1 MKTLTSLS
9 YKECPPMVSAEAMRF
24 LDNDTKR
31 SRVSSPTFQYLGEPQ
46 FNIDSAEIPSEEFTT
61 AIDAGYALMN
71 KAGQALFER
80 VCDHLGEN
88 REDKSVAIFIGGG
101 NNGGD
106 GLVLARLLIE
116 AGIPSTVYSLA
127 KAEAFKDEAANAY
140 KDFANNGGQLIVVN
154 DLPER
159 DPKFALVVDCM
170 LGNGASGELRPAFA
184 RAVIAIND
192 WGIPI
197 LAADAP
203 TGYDSSEHHC
213 GENCIQATETLVF
226 GLPRLDA
233 YTNEGARVFGKT
245 TVEPLDYPD
254 NLIDK
259 VLSGVFLATEDMIPA
274 LLPDRD
280 EFGDKR
286 SQGTAMVIAGSG
298 NMTGAAALCTKAVL
312 RSGAGLVTTATPK
325 ALLPALQSKL
335 DEPVFYGIGNAT
347 TDKLSIMHL
356 MQLQDIAT
364 HQNAIAIGPGLGTD
378 TETQDAVRMF
388 LTGLQIP
395 VVVDADAINACGSA
409 YFCMEGGP
417 ANAIITPHKREWERN
432 FGPLPANESFY
443 PEYLQQFATQFKI
456 TIVLKGC
463 PTYVAI
469 PDGRVY
475 VIPARNSGL
484 AKGGAGDVL
493 TGIIT
498 ALLAQGLPTAE
509 AAVLGVLLHQ
519 KAGRLTR
526 EKMGAFGML
535 PTDVIEMLP
544 AAFGC

>member
-1 MKTLTSLS
+1 
-9 YKECPPMVSAEAMRF
+9 
-24 LDNDTKR
+24 
-31 SRVSSPTFQYLGEPQ
+31 
-46 FNIDSAEIPSEEFTT
+46 
-61 AIDAGYALMN
+61 
-71 KAGQALFER
+71 
-80 VCDHLGEN
+80 
-88 REDKSVAIFIGGG
+88 
-101 NNGGD
+101 
-106 GLVLARLLIE
+106 
-116 AGIPSTVYSLA
+116 
-127 KAEAFKDEAANAY
+127 
-140 KDFANNGGQLIVVN
+140 
-154 DLPER
+154 
-159 DPKFALVVDCM
+159 M

-184 RAVIAIND
+184 RAVITISD

-197 LAADAP
+197 IAADAP
-203 TGYDSSEHHC
+203 TGYDSAEHHA
-213 GENCIQATETLVF
+213 GLPCIEAEETVLF

-233 YTNEGARVFGKT
+233 YTQEGARVFGKV

-254 NLIDK
+254 DLIDK
-259 VLSGVFLATEDMIPA
+259 INSGIFLATEKMIPA

-280 EFGDKR
+280 DFGDKR
-286 SQGTAMVIAGSG
+286 SQGTALIVAGSG
-298 NMTGAAALCTKAVL
+298 NMTGAAALCTKSAL
-312 RSGAGLVTTATPK
+312 RSGAGLVTLATPK
-325 ALLPALQSKL
+325 ALLPALQTKL
-335 DEPVFYGIGNAT
+335 DEPVFCGIGDAS

-356 MQLQDIAT
+356 MQLQDAT
-364 HQNAIAIGPGLGTD
+364 QHQNAIAIGPGLGTD
-378 TETQDAVRMF
+378 TETQDAIRMF
-388 LTGLQIP
+388 LTGLQTP

-409 YFCMEGGP
+409 FFCMEGGP

-432 FGPLPANESFY
+432 FGPLPTNECFY
-443 PEYLQQFATQFKI
+443 PEYLQQFATQFRI

-484 AKGGAGDVL
+484 ATGGSGDVL

-498 ALLAQGLPTAE
+498 ALLAQGLSTAE

>member
-1 MKTLTSLS
+1 MKNLFGLT
-9 YKECPPMVSAEAMRF
+9 YKECAPVVTAEAMRF
-24 LDNDTKR
+24 LDGDTKR
-31 SRVSSPTFQYLGEPQ
+31 SRVSTSGFSPFWDLQAGIESA
-46 FNIDSAEIPSEEFTT
+46 NIDEFET
-61 AIDAGYALMN
+61 AIDAGYGLM
-71 KAGQALFER
+71 KLAGRKLFEKA
-80 VCDHLGEN
+80 VAMLGEKP
-88 REDKSVAIFIGGG
+88 ESKSVAVFVGGG

-106 GLVLARLLIE
+106 GLVLAKLLID
-116 AGIPSTVYSLA
+116 AGIPCTIYSLA
-127 KAEAFKDEAANAY
+127 KAETFKNEAAMAY
-140 KDFANNGGQLIVVN
+140 KDFSESGSKLIYIN
-154 DLPER
+154 DLPVH
-159 DPKFALVVDCM
+159 DPKFALAVDCM

-184 RAVIAIND
+184 RVVIALND
-192 WGIPI
+192 WNIPI
-197 LAADAP
+197 LAADSP
-203 TGYDSSEHHC
+203 TGFDSSEHRC
-213 GENCIQATETLVF
+213 GENCVHATETLVF

-245 TVEPLDYPD
+245 SVEPLDYPD
-254 NLIDK
+254 SQIDK
-259 VLSGVFLATEDMIPA
+259 VLSGVFLATEDIIPA

-298 NMTGAAALCTKAVL
+298 NMTGAAALCTKACL

-335 DEPVFYGIGNAT
+335 DEPVFYGIGDAT

-356 MQLQDIAT
+356 MQLQDLAM

-409 YFCMEGGP
+409 YFCMDGGP
-417 ANAIITPHKREWERN
+417 TNAIITPHKREWERN
-432 FGPLPANESFY
+432 FGPLPANENFY

-463 PTYVAI
+463 PIYVAI

-509 AAVLGVLLHQ
+509 AAVLGALLHQ

>member
-1 MKTLTSLS
+1 
-9 YKECPPMVSAEAMRF
+9 MRF
-24 LDNDTKR
+24 LDGDTKR
-31 SRVSSPTFQYLGEPQ
+31 SRVSSAGIPAFWGPQ
-46 FNIDSAEIPSEEFTT
+46 TDIDAEFVDGFAT
-61 AIDAGYALMN
+61 AIDAGYGLM
-71 KAGQALFER
+71 KLAGQKLFEKTIAM
-80 VCDHLGEN
+80 LGEN
-88 REDKSVAIFIGGG
+88 SEGKSVAVFVGGG

-106 GLVLARLLIE
+106 GLVLSKLLIE
-116 AGIPSTVYSLA
+116 AGIPCTVYSLA
-127 KAEAFKDEAANAY
+127 KAETFKNEAAMAY
-140 KDFANNGGQLIVVN
+140 QDFTESGGKLIIIN
-154 DLPER
+154 DLPVHE
-159 DPKFALVVDCM
+159 PKFALAVDCM

-184 RAVIAIND
+184 RVVINLNE
-192 WGIPI
+192 WNIPI

-203 TGYDSSEHHC
+203 TGFDSSEHRC

-245 TVEPLDYPD
+245 TVEPLDYPE

-298 NMTGAAALCTKAVL
+298 NMTGAAALCTKACL

-356 MQLQDIAT
+356 MQLQDIAM

-409 YFCMEGGP
+409 FFCMEGGP
-417 ANAIITPHKREWERN
+417 ANAIVTPHKREWERN

>member
-1 MKTLTSLS
+1 MKALASLS
-9 YKECPPMVSAEAMRF
+9 YKECPPLVSAEAMRF
-24 LDNDTKR
+24 LDSDTKR
-31 SRVSSPTFQYLGEPQ
+31 SRVSSPTFQLFEEPQ
-46 FNIDSAEIPSEEFTT
+46 FSIDSLESASNEFMT

-71 KAGQALFER
+71 KAGKALFNR
-80 VCDHLGEN
+80 VCKTLGEN
-88 REDKSVAIFIGGG
+88 KDGKSVAIFVGGG

-127 KAEAFKDEAANAY
+127 KPETFKDEAALAY
-140 KDFANNGGQLIVVN
+140 KDFADNGGKLIVVN
-154 DLPER
+154 DLPEQN
-159 DPKFALVVDCM
+159 PEFALVVDCM

-184 RAVIAIND
+184 RAVIALND
-192 WGIPI
+192 WGVPV

-203 TGYDSSEHHC
+203 TGYDSSEHRC
-213 GENCIQATETLVF
+213 GENCVQAKETLVF

-233 YTNEGARVFGKT
+233 YTIEGAHVFGNT
-245 TVEPLDYPD
+245 IVEPLDYPD

-259 VLSGVFLATEDMIPA
+259 VVSGVYLATEKMIPA
-274 LLPDRD
+274 LLPERD

-286 SQGTAMVIAGSG
+286 HQGTAMVIAGSG

-335 DEPVFYGIGNAT
+335 DEPVFYGIGDST

-356 MQLQDIAT
+356 MQLQDIAA
-364 HQNAIAIGPGLGTD
+364 HQSAIAIGPGLGTD
-378 TETQDAVRMF
+378 TETQDAIRMF
-388 LTGLQIP
+388 LTGLTKP

-409 YFCMEGGP
+409 FFCMEGGP

-432 FGPLPANESFY
+432 FGPLPANENFY

-535 PTDVIEMLP
+535 PSDVIEMLP
-544 AAFGC
+544 QAFGC

>member
-1 MKTLTSLS
+1 MKRLSNLT
-9 YKECPPMVSAEAMRF
+9 YKECAPVVTAEAMRL
-24 LDNDTKR
+24 LDGDTKR
-31 SRVSSPTFQYLGEPQ
+31 SRVSSAGFPPFWEPQ
-46 FNIDSAEIPSEEFTT
+46 TGIDAEILDEFAT
-61 AIDAGYALMN
+61 AIDAGYGLM
-71 KAGQALFER
+71 KLAGQKLFEKAI
-80 VCDHLGEN
+80 DMLGES
-88 REDKSVAIFIGGG
+88 REGKSVAVFVGGG

-106 GLVLARLLIE
+106 GLVLSKLLIE
-116 AGIPSTVYSLA
+116 AGIPCTVYSLA
-127 KAEAFKDEAANAY
+127 KAETFKNEAAMAY
-140 KDFANNGGQLIVVN
+140 QDFSESGGKLIVIN
-154 DLPER
+154 DLPVRE
-159 DPKFALVVDCM
+159 PKFALAVDCM

-184 RAVIAIND
+184 RVVINLNE
-192 WGIPI
+192 WNIPI

-203 TGYDSSEHHC
+203 TGFDSSEHRC

-233 YTNEGARVFGKT
+233 YTNEGARVFGNT

-259 VLSGVFLATEDMIPA
+259 VLSGVFLATESMIPA

-286 SQGTAMVIAGSG
+286 SQGTAMIVAGSG

-335 DEPVFYGIGNAT
+335 DEPVFFGIGDRT

-388 LTGLQIP
+388 LTGLTIP

-409 YFCMEGGP
+409 FFCMEGGP
-417 ANAIITPHKREWERN
+417 SNAIITPHKREWERN
-432 FGPLPANESFY
+432 FGPLPSNECFY

>member
-1 MKTLTSLS
+1 MKTLASLP
-9 YKECPPMVSAEAMRF
+9 YQICPPMVTAEAMRF

-31 SRVSSPTFQYLGEPQ
+31 SRVSSPTFQHFGLPDAC
-46 FNIDSAEIPSEEFTT
+46 IDSLETSSNEFTT
-61 AIDAGYALMN
+61 AIDAGYDLMK
-71 KAGQALFER
+71 KAGLALYNR
-80 VCDHLGEN
+80 VCEILGEN
-88 REDKSVAIFIGGG
+88 RDGKSVAIFVGGG

-116 AGIPSTVYSLA
+116 HGIPCTVFSLA
-127 KAEAFKDEAANAY
+127 KSGTFKDEAGFAY
-140 KDFANNGGQLIVVN
+140 EEFSNEGGKLVYIGEQ
-154 DLPER
+154 LPEK
-159 DPKFALVVDCM
+159 PHHTLIVDCM

-184 RAVIAIND
+184 RAVIAISE
-192 WGIPI
+192 WGIPV

-203 TGYDSSEHHC
+203 TGFDSANHHC
-213 GENCIQATETLVF
+213 GFTCIEASETMVF

-233 YTNEGARVFGKT
+233 YTNEGARVFGNV
-245 TVEPLDYPD
+245 TVEPLEYP
-254 NLIDK
+254 NELIDR
-259 VLSGVFLATEDMIPA
+259 VNSGIFLATEKMIPA

-298 NMTGAAALCTKAVL
+298 NMTGAAALCTKACL

-325 ALLPALQSKL
+325 ALLPELQSKL
-335 DEPVFYGIGNAT
+335 DEPVFYGIGDST

-409 YFCMEGGP
+409 FFCMEGGP
-417 ANAIITPHKREWERN
+417 TNAIITPHKREWERN

>member
-1 MKTLTSLS
+1 MKFLSGLS
-9 YKECPPMVSAEAMRF
+9 YQKCAPVVTAEAMRF
-24 LDNDTKR
+24 LDGDTKR
-31 SRVSSPTFQYLGEPQ
+31 SRVSSAGPAFWETHSDIEATG
-46 FNIDSAEIPSEEFTT
+46 IDEFATP
-61 AIDAGYALMN
+61 IDAGYGLM
-71 KAGQALFER
+71 KLAGQKLFEKA
-80 VCDHLGEN
+80 VAMLGKN
-88 REDKSVAIFIGGG
+88 REGKAVAVFVGGG

-116 AGIPSTVYSLA
+116 ANIPCTVYSLA
-127 KAEAFKDEAANAY
+127 KPETFKNEAAYAFQ
-140 KDFANNGGQLIVVN
+140 DFTDNGGKLVVIN
-154 DLPER
+154 DLPVH
-159 DPKFALVVDCM
+159 DPKFALAVDCM

-184 RAVIAIND
+184 RVVIALND
-192 WGIPI
+192 WNIPI

-203 TGYDSSEHHC
+203 TGFDSSEHRC
-213 GENCIQATETLVF
+213 GENCVHATETVVF

-233 YTNEGARVFGKT
+233 YTNEGARVFGNT

-254 NLIDK
+254 SQIDK
-259 VLSGVFLATEDMIPA
+259 VVSGVYLATEDTIPS

-286 SQGTAMVIAGSG
+286 SQGTAMIIAGSG
-298 NMTGAAALCTKAVL
+298 NMTGAAALCTKACL

-335 DEPVFYGIGNAT
+335 DEPVFYGIGDSS

-409 YFCMEGGP
+409 FFCMEGGP
-417 ANAIITPHKREWERN
+417 TNAIITPHKREWERN
-432 FGPLPANESFY
+432 FGPLPSNECFY

-498 ALLAQGLPTAE
+498 ALLAQGLPNAE

>member
-1 MKTLTSLS
+1 MKNLFGLT
-9 YKECPPMVSAEAMRF
+9 YKECAPVVTAEAMRF
-24 LDNDTKR
+24 LDGDTKR
-31 SRVSSPTFQYLGEPQ
+31 SRVSTSGFSPFWDPQ
-46 FNIDSAEIPSEEFTT
+46 AGIESANIDEFET
-61 AIDAGYALMN
+61 AIDAGYGLM
-71 KAGQALFER
+71 KLAGRKLFEKA
-80 VCDHLGEN
+80 VAMLGEKP
-88 REDKSVAIFIGGG
+88 ESKSVAVFVGGG

-106 GLVLARLLIE
+106 GLVLAKLLID
-116 AGIPSTVYSLA
+116 AGIPCTIYSLA
-127 KAEAFKDEAANAY
+127 KAETFKNEAAMAY
-140 KDFANNGGQLIVVN
+140 KDFSESGGKLIYIN
-154 DLPER
+154 DLPVH
-159 DPKFALVVDCM
+159 DPKFALAVDCM

-184 RAVIAIND
+184 RVVIALND
-192 WGIPI
+192 WNIPI

-203 TGYDSSEHHC
+203 TGFDSSEHRC
-213 GENCIQATETLVF
+213 GENCVHATETLVF

-245 TVEPLDYPD
+245 SVEPLDYPD
-254 NLIDK
+254 SQIDK
-259 VLSGVFLATEDMIPA
+259 VLSGVFLATEDIIPA

-298 NMTGAAALCTKAVL
+298 NMTGAAALCTKACL

-335 DEPVFYGIGNAT
+335 DEPVFYGIGDAT

-356 MQLQDIAT
+356 MQLQDLAM

-409 YFCMEGGP
+409 YFCMDGGP
-417 ANAIITPHKREWERN
+417 TNAIITPHKREWERN
-432 FGPLPANESFY
+432 FGPLPANENFY

-463 PTYVAI
+463 PIYVAI

-509 AAVLGVLLHQ
+509 AAVLGALLHQ

>member
-1 MKTLTSLS
+1 MKNLFGLT
-9 YKECPPMVSAEAMRF
+9 YKECAPVVTAEAMRF
-24 LDNDTKR
+24 LDGDTKR
-31 SRVSSPTFQYLGEPQ
+31 SRVSTSGFSPFWDPQ
-46 FNIDSAEIPSEEFTT
+46 AGIESASIDEFET
-61 AIDAGYALMN
+61 AIDAGYGLM
-71 KAGQALFER
+71 KLAGRKLFEKA
-80 VCDHLGEN
+80 VAMLGEKP
-88 REDKSVAIFIGGG
+88 ESKSVAVFVGGG

-106 GLVLARLLIE
+106 GLVLAKLLID
-116 AGIPSTVYSLA
+116 AGIPCTIYSLA
-127 KAEAFKDEAANAY
+127 KAETFKNEAAMAY
-140 KDFANNGGQLIVVN
+140 KDFSESGGKLIYIN
-154 DLPER
+154 DLPVH
-159 DPKFALVVDCM
+159 DPKFALAVDCM

-184 RAVIAIND
+184 RVVIALND
-192 WGIPI
+192 WNIPI
-197 LAADAP
+197 LAADSP
-203 TGYDSSEHHC
+203 TGFDSSEHRC
-213 GENCIQATETLVF
+213 GENCVHATETLVF

-245 TVEPLDYPD
+245 SVEPLDYPD
-254 NLIDK
+254 SQIDK
-259 VLSGVFLATEDMIPA
+259 VLSGVFLATEDIIPA

-298 NMTGAAALCTKAVL
+298 NMTGAAALCTKACL

-335 DEPVFYGIGNAT
+335 DEPVFYGIGDAT

-356 MQLQDIAT
+356 MQLQDLAM

-409 YFCMEGGP
+409 YFCMDGGP
-417 ANAIITPHKREWERN
+417 TNAIITPHKREWERN
-432 FGPLPANESFY
+432 FGPLPANENFY

-463 PTYVAI
+463 PIYVAI

-509 AAVLGVLLHQ
+509 AAVLGALLHQ

-526 EKMGAFGML
+526 EKKGAFGML

>member
-1 MKTLTSLS
+1 MKNLFGLT
-9 YKECPPMVSAEAMRF
+9 YKECAPVVTAEAMRF
-24 LDNDTKR
+24 LDGDTKR
-31 SRVSSPTFQYLGEPQ
+31 SRVSTSGFSPFWNPQ
-46 FNIDSAEIPSEEFTT
+46 AGIESASIDEFET
-61 AIDAGYALMN
+61 AIDAGYGLM
-71 KAGQALFER
+71 KLAGRKLFEKA
-80 VCDHLGEN
+80 VAMLGEKP
-88 REDKSVAIFIGGG
+88 ESKSVAVFVGGG

-106 GLVLARLLIE
+106 GLVLAKLLID
-116 AGIPSTVYSLA
+116 AGIPCSIYSLA
-127 KAEAFKDEAANAY
+127 KAEIFKNEAAMAY
-140 KDFANNGGQLIVVN
+140 KDFSESGGKLIYIN
-154 DLPER
+154 DLPVH
-159 DPKFALVVDCM
+159 DPKFALAVDCM

-184 RAVIAIND
+184 RVVIALND
-192 WGIPI
+192 WNIPI
-197 LAADAP
+197 LAADSP
-203 TGYDSSEHHC
+203 TGFDSSEHRC
-213 GENCIQATETLVF
+213 GENCIHATETLVF

-245 TVEPLDYPD
+245 SVEPLDYPD
-254 NLIDK
+254 SQIDK
-259 VLSGVFLATEDMIPA
+259 VLSGVFLATEDIIPA

-298 NMTGAAALCTKAVL
+298 NMTGAAALCTKACL

-335 DEPVFYGIGNAT
+335 DEPVFYGIGDAT

-356 MQLQDIAT
+356 MQLQDLAM

-409 YFCMEGGP
+409 YFCMDGGP
-417 ANAIITPHKREWERN
+417 TNAIITPHKREWERN
-432 FGPLPANESFY
+432 FGPLPANENFY

-463 PTYVAI
+463 PIYVAI

-509 AAVLGVLLHQ
+509 AAVLGALLHQ
-519 KAGRLTR
+519 KAGRLSR

>member
-1 MKTLTSLS
+1 MKNLFGLT
-9 YKECPPMVSAEAMRF
+9 YKECAPVVTAEAMRF
-24 LDNDTKR
+24 LDGDTKR
-31 SRVSSPTFQYLGEPQ
+31 SRVSTSGFSPFWDLQAGIESA
-46 FNIDSAEIPSEEFTT
+46 NIDEFET
-61 AIDAGYALMN
+61 AIDAGYGLM
-71 KAGQALFER
+71 KLAGRKLFEKA
-80 VCDHLGEN
+80 VVMLGEKP
-88 REDKSVAIFIGGG
+88 ESKSVAVFVGGG

-106 GLVLARLLIE
+106 GLVLAKLLID
-116 AGIPSTVYSLA
+116 AGIPCTIYSLA
-127 KAEAFKDEAANAY
+127 KAETFKNEAAMAY
-140 KDFANNGGQLIVVN
+140 KDFSESGGKLIYIN
-154 DLPER
+154 DLPVH
-159 DPKFALVVDCM
+159 DPKFALAVDCM

-184 RAVIAIND
+184 RVVIALND
-192 WGIPI
+192 WNIPI
-197 LAADAP
+197 LAADSP
-203 TGYDSSEHHC
+203 TGFDFSEHRC
-213 GENCIQATETLVF
+213 GENCVHATETLVF

-245 TVEPLDYPD
+245 SVEPLDYPD
-254 NLIDK
+254 SQIDK
-259 VLSGVFLATEDMIPA
+259 VLSGVFLATEDIIPA

-298 NMTGAAALCTKAVL
+298 NMTGAAALCTKACL

-335 DEPVFYGIGNAT
+335 DEPVFYGIGDAT

-356 MQLQDIAT
+356 MQLQDLAM

-409 YFCMEGGP
+409 YFCMDGGP
-417 ANAIITPHKREWERN
+417 TKAIITPHKREWERN
-432 FGPLPANESFY
+432 FGPLPANENFY

-509 AAVLGVLLHQ
+509 AAVLGALLHQ

>member
-1 MKTLTSLS
+1 MKTLVSLS
-9 YKECPPMVSAEAMRF
+9 YRACPPMVSAEAMRF
-24 LDNDTKR
+24 LDGDTKR
-31 SRVSSPTFQYLGEPQ
+31 SRVSTSGFSPFWDPQ
-46 FNIDSAEIPSEEFTT
+46 SGIESTSIDEFET
-61 AIDAGYALMN
+61 AIDAGYGLM
-71 KAGQALFER
+71 KLAGRKLFEKT
-80 VCDHLGEN
+80 VAMLGEKP
-88 REDKSVAIFIGGG
+88 ESKSVAVFVGGG

-106 GLVLARLLIE
+106 GLVLAKLLIDS
-116 AGIPSTVYSLA
+116 GIPCTVYSLA
-127 KAEAFKDEAANAY
+127 KAETFKNEAAMAY
-140 KDFANNGGQLIVVN
+140 KDFSESGGKLIYIN
-154 DLPER
+154 DLPVH
-159 DPKFALVVDCM
+159 DPKFALAVDCM

-184 RAVIAIND
+184 RVVITLND
-192 WGIPI
+192 WNIPI

-203 TGYDSSEHHC
+203 TGYDSSEHRC
-213 GENCIQATETLVF
+213 GENCIHATETLVF

-233 YTNEGARVFGKT
+233 YTNEGARVFGKA
-245 TVEPLDYPD
+245 TVEPLDYPESQ
-254 NLIDK
+254 IDK
-259 VLSGVFLATEDMIPA
+259 VLSGVFLATEDIIPD

-312 RSGAGLVTTATPK
+312 RSGTGLVTTATPK

-335 DEPVFYGIGNAT
+335 DEPVFYGIGDVH

-356 MQLQDIAT
+356 MQLQDLAM

-409 YFCMEGGP
+409 FFCMEGGP

-432 FGPLPANESFY
+432 FGPLPANENFY

-526 EKMGAFGML
+526 EKMGAFSML

-544 AAFGC
+544 VAFGQ

>member
-1 MKTLTSLS
+1 MRTLASLT
-9 YKECPPMVSAEAMRF
+9 YKECPPIVTAESMRF
-24 LDNDTKR
+24 LDGDTKR
-31 SRVSSPTFQYLGEPQ
+31 SRVSSSGFHPVWDLQSEPVAS
-46 FNIDSAEIPSEEFTT
+46 DSNEF
-61 AIDAGYALMN
+61 ASPIDAGYALM
-71 KAGQALFER
+71 KLAGKALFRR
-80 VCDHLGEN
+80 VREILGEHA
-88 REDKSVAIFIGGG
+88 EEKSVAIFIGGG

-106 GLVLARLLIE
+106 GLALASNLIE
-116 AGIPSTVYSLA
+116 TGIPCTVYSLA
-127 KAEAFKDEAANAY
+127 KAESFKDEAALAY
-140 KDFANNGGQLIVVN
+140 QDFANNGGKLVYTGERF
-154 DLPER
+154 PEN
-159 DPKFALVVDCM
+159 PHFSLVVDCM

-184 RAVIAIND
+184 RAVIAIGE

-203 TGYDSSEHHC
+203 TGFDFTAHC
-213 GENCIQATETLVF
+213 CGVPCTEATETMLF

-233 YTNEGARVFGKT
+233 FTQEGAKAFGT
-245 TVEPLDYPD
+245 PIVEPLDYPD
-254 NLIDK
+254 NLVDK
-259 VLSGVFLATEDMIPA
+259 INSGIFLATEKMIPA

-280 EFGDKR
+280 EFSDKR
-286 SQGTAMVIAGSG
+286 GQGTAMVIAGSG
-298 NMTGAAALCTKAVL
+298 NMTGAAALCTKACL

-335 DEPVFYGIGNAT
+335 DEPVFYGIGDER

-356 MQLQDIAT
+356 MQLQDLAT
-364 HQNAIAIGPGLGTD
+364 HQSAIAIGPGLGID
-378 TETQDAVRMF
+378 TETQDAIRMF
-388 LTGLQIP
+388 LTGLQTP

-409 YFCMEGGP
+409 FFCMDGGP
-417 ANAIITPHKREWERN
+417 TNAIITPHKREWERN
-432 FGPLPANESFY
+432 FGPLPSNESFY
-443 PEYLQQFATQFKI
+443 PEYLQQFATQFRI

-484 AKGGAGDVL
+484 AKGGSGDVL

-498 ALLAQGLPTAE
+498 ALLAQGLSTAE

-526 EKMGAFGML
+526 EKMGAYGML
-535 PTDVIEMLP
+535 PSDVIEMLP

>member
-1 MKTLTSLS
+1 MKSLVSLS
-9 YKECPPMVSAEAMRF
+9 YRACPPMVSAEAMRF
-24 LDNDTKR
+24 LDGDTKR
-31 SRVSSPTFQYLGEPQ
+31 SRVSTSGFSPFWDPQ
-46 FNIDSAEIPSEEFTT
+46 SGIESTSIDEFET
-61 AIDAGYALMN
+61 AIDAGYGLM
-71 KAGQALFER
+71 KLAGRKLFEKT
-80 VCDHLGEN
+80 VAMLGEKP
-88 REDKSVAIFIGGG
+88 ESKSVAVFVGGG

-106 GLVLARLLIE
+106 GLVLAKLLIDS
-116 AGIPSTVYSLA
+116 GIPCTVYSLA
-127 KAEAFKDEAANAY
+127 KAETFKNEAAMAY
-140 KDFANNGGQLIVVN
+140 KDFSESGGKLIYIN
-154 DLPER
+154 DLPVH
-159 DPKFALVVDCM
+159 DPKFTLAVDCM

-184 RAVIAIND
+184 RVVIALND
-192 WGIPI
+192 WNIPI

-203 TGYDSSEHHC
+203 TGYDSSEHRC
-213 GENCIQATETLVF
+213 GENCIHATETLVF

-233 YTNEGARVFGKT
+233 YTNEGARVFGKA
-245 TVEPLDYPD
+245 TVEPLDYPESQ
-254 NLIDK
+254 IDK
-259 VLSGVFLATEDMIPA
+259 VLSGVFLATEDIIPD

-335 DEPVFYGIGNAT
+335 DEPVFYGIGDVH

-356 MQLQDIAT
+356 MQLQDLAM

-409 YFCMEGGP
+409 FFCMEGGP

-432 FGPLPANESFY
+432 FGPLPANENFY

-493 TGIIT
+493 TGIIA

-526 EKMGAFGML
+526 EKMGAFSML

-544 AAFGC
+544 VAFGQ

>member
-9 YKECPPMVSAEAMRF
+9 YKECPPLVSAEAMRF
-24 LDNDTKR
+24 LDSDTKR
-31 SRVSSPTFQYLGEPQ
+31 SRVSSPTFQLFNEPL
-46 FNIDSAEIPSEEFTT
+46 FNIDTLEYPSDEFTS

-71 KAGQALFER
+71 KAGKALFHR
-80 VCDHLGEN
+80 VCEMLGED
-88 REDKSVAIFIGGG
+88 RDGKSVALFVGGG

-116 AGIPSTVYSLA
+116 AGIPCTVYSLA
-127 KAEAFKDEAANAY
+127 KPETFKDEAALAY
-140 KDFANNGGQLIVVN
+140 KDFADNGGKLIVIS
-154 DLPER
+154 DLPVR
-159 DPKFALVVDCM
+159 DPKFTLVVDCM

-184 RAVIAIND
+184 RAVIALND
-192 WGIPI
+192 WGIPV

-203 TGYDSSEHHC
+203 TGYNSSEHRC
-213 GENCIQATETLVF
+213 GENCIHAKETIVF

-233 YTNEGARVFGKT
+233 YTNEGARVFGNT
-245 TVEPLDYPD
+245 LVEPLDYPD

-259 VLSGVFLATEDMIPA
+259 VASGVYLATEKMIPA
-274 LLPDRD
+274 LLPERN

-356 MQLQDIAT
+356 MQLQDIAA
-364 HQNAIAIGPGLGTD
+364 HQSAIAIGPGLGTD
-378 TETQDAVRMF
+378 TETQDAIRMF

-409 YFCMEGGP
+409 FFCMEGGP
-417 ANAIITPHKREWERN
+417 ANAIITPHHREWERN
-432 FGPLPANESFY
+432 FGPLPSNENFY

-463 PTYVAI
+463 PTYVAV

-484 AKGGAGDVL
+484 AKGGSGDVL

-498 ALLAQGLPTAE
+498 ALLAQGLGLAE

-535 PTDVIEMLP
+535 PSDVIEMLP
-544 AAFGC
+544 QAFGC

>member
-1 MKTLTSLS
+1 MKTLASLP
-9 YKECPPMVSAEAMRF
+9 YKICPPMVSAEAMRF

-31 SRVSSPTFQYLGEPQ
+31 SKVSSPVFQHFGESQ
-46 FNIDSAEIPSEEFTT
+46 ADIDSFEVNPDEFMT
-61 AIDAGYALMN
+61 AIDAGYALMK
-71 KAGQALFER
+71 KAGQALYNR
-80 VCDHLGEN
+80 VCEILGKD
-88 REDKSVAIFIGGG
+88 REGKSVAIFVGGG

-106 GLVLARLLIE
+106 GLVLASLLIVN
-116 AGIPSTVYSLA
+116 GIPCTVYSLA
-127 KAEAFKDEAANAY
+127 KPETFKDEAGFAY
-140 KDFANNGGQLIVVN
+140 EDFANNGGKLVYIGEQ
-154 DLPER
+154 LPESVHHT
-159 DPKFALVVDCM
+159 LIVDCM

-184 RAVIAIND
+184 RAVIAISGWD
-192 WGIPI
+192 IPV

-203 TGYDSSEHHC
+203 TGFDSANHHS
-213 GENCIQATETLVF
+213 GFTYIEAKETMVF

-233 YTNEGARVFGKT
+233 YTNEGARVFGNV
-245 TVEPLDYPD
+245 TVEPLEYPD
-254 NLIDK
+254 ELIDR
-259 VLSGVFLATEDMIPA
+259 VNSGIYFATEKMIPA

-298 NMTGAAALCTKAVL
+298 NMTGAAALCTKACL

-335 DEPVFYGIGNAT
+335 DEPVFFGIGDRT

-356 MQLQDIAT
+356 MQLQEIAT

-388 LTGLQIP
+388 LTGLTIP

-409 YFCMEGGP
+409 FFCMEGGP

-432 FGPLPANESFY
+432 FGPLPSNESFY

>member
-1 MKTLTSLS
+1 MRTLASLT
-9 YKECPPMVSAEAMRF
+9 YKECPPIVTAESMRF
-24 LDNDTKR
+24 LDGDTKR
-31 SRVSSPTFQYLGEPQ
+31 SRVSSSGFHPVWDLQSEPVAS
-46 FNIDSAEIPSEEFTT
+46 DSNEF
-61 AIDAGYALMN
+61 ASPIDAGYALM
-71 KAGQALFER
+71 KLAGKALFRR
-80 VCDHLGEN
+80 VREILGEHA
-88 REDKSVAIFIGGG
+88 EEKAVAIFVGGG

-106 GLVLARLLIE
+106 GLALASNLIE
-116 AGIPSTVYSLA
+116 TGIPCTVYSLA
-127 KAEAFKDEAANAY
+127 KAESFKDEAALAY
-140 KDFANNGGQLIVVN
+140 QDFANNGGKLVYTGERFPENPHFSLI
-154 DLPER
+154 
-159 DPKFALVVDCM
+159 VDCM

-184 RAVIAIND
+184 RAVIAISE

-203 TGYDSSEHHC
+203 TGFDFTAHC
-213 GENCIQATETLVF
+213 CGVPCTEATETMLF

-233 YTNEGARVFGKT
+233 FTQEGAKAFGT
-245 TVEPLDYPD
+245 PIVEPLDYPD
-254 NLIDK
+254 NLVDK
-259 VLSGVFLATEDMIPA
+259 INSGIFLATEKMIPA

-280 EFGDKR
+280 EFSDKR
-286 SQGTAMVIAGSG
+286 GQGTAMVIAGSG
-298 NMTGAAALCTKAVL
+298 NMTGAAALCTKACL

-335 DEPVFYGIGNAT
+335 DEPVFYGIGDER

-356 MQLQDIAT
+356 MQLQDLAT
-364 HQNAIAIGPGLGTD
+364 HQSAIAIGPGLGID
-378 TETQDAVRMF
+378 TETQDAIRMF
-388 LTGLQIP
+388 LTGLQTP

-409 YFCMEGGP
+409 FFCMDGGP

-432 FGPLPANESFY
+432 FGPLPSNESFY
-443 PEYLQQFATQFKI
+443 PEYLQQFATQFRI

-484 AKGGAGDVL
+484 AKGGSGDVL

-498 ALLAQGLPTAE
+498 ALLAQGLSTAE

-526 EKMGAFGML
+526 EKMGAYGML
-535 PTDVIEMLP
+535 PSDVIEMLP
-544 AAFGC
+544 TAFGC